1 MIRRL
6 KTKYGVFLSILVLFS
21 VVVTL
26 SYSAFI
32 FSTGKY
38 RSTELL
44 ISKLNYGITI
54 TEDKTNLSSISGSK
68 VTVPKGSITYY
79 NIVISSINKID
90 SKYTLA
96 YKTSSSAVVKYTDRT
111 PWNTSGY
118 IKGYDEN
125 TYSKRIRVVI
135 DNSSSTTSSTVDFAV
150 YGGYTFNTYASIELN
165 SGYVT
170 VTGPYT
176 EELASIS
183 NRLVD
188 IVENDTGCV
197 TSESSTCLYGGDSI
211 KNYVQ
216 YPINEDKTKNIWR
229 ILGSYIIDGETV
241 TKMIKVDTV
250 TNLDN
255 LYNTLTDNKSII
267 LSTNKFNCFSNT
279 CNTSDYTNI
288 GILTNYEYNQI
299 GGNNSYLQSL
309 NPFLVKTENG
319 FNEVT
324 DNGINEGV
332 TSSNLKP
339 VVYIQ
344 TEVQTSGSGSLDDPY
359 ILTPSSDINLVA
371 YTLNGESTTKTYA
384 ELLTTNV
391 VKNVTCK
398 NGSTTI
404 WDYEKNYLTFT
415 SIKVPDYCTIDFTDG
430 YIVTLTSSNGTV
442 SPTSQAVGSGGSASF
457 TVTPND
463 GYKLELESDTC
474 GGILSGNTY
483 TISNITSNKTCS
495 VTFKSNLPTLYAKI
509 LADKTRRPFR
519 GSFSTVLTIE
529 STKTLYTST
538 EEGTTVYYF
547 AGNALDNW
555 VKFGKNT
562 NNQDLYWR
570 IIRTNSDGGV
580 RLLYHGT
587 STTATDA
594 VINSSTA
601 FNTTYNDP
609 MYAGYMYG
617 TSGSLVNNRTN
628 TNNSTIKTVIDNW
641 YKNNLITNYG
651 KYLSTTAVYCNDR
664 SDPEG
669 GYNTGRTMFY
679 YGASLRLE
687 TNKTPS
693 YDCATTEDKFTV
705 DSSTGNGKL
714 TYPIA
719 LMTAD
724 EVSFAGGVWATNAPT
739 WYYKNSVN
747 GSSTGPTS
755 WYLLSPEYWS
765 GSGAAVLGV
774 IGSDNPGRLMPQYVF
789 YTFGVR
795 PVISLKSCIKYSTG
809 NGAPETPYE
818 IVLDPDISC

>member
-1 MIRRL
+1 MIKRL

-21 VVVTL
+21 IVVTL

-96 YKTSSSAVVKYTDRT
+96 YKTSSNAVVKYTDRT

-135 DNSSSTTSSTVDFAV
+135 DNSSSTSSSTVDFAV

-197 TSESSTCLYGGDSI
+197 TSESSTCLYGGDNI

-216 YPINEDKTKNIWR
+216 YPTNEDKTKNIWR

-267 LSTNKFNCFSNT
+267 LSTNKFNCFSST

-288 GILTNYEYNQI
+288 GILTNYEFNQI
-299 GGNNSYLQSL
+299 GGNNSYLKSL

-344 TEVQTSGSGSLDDPY
+344 TEVQTSGSGSIDDPY

-404 WDYEKNYLTFT
+404 WDYDNNYLTFT

-442 SPTSQAVGSGGSASF
+442 SPTSQAVGSGRAASF

-463 GYKLELESDTC
+463 GYKLELESSTC
-474 GGILSGNTY
+474 DGTLSGNKY
-483 TISNITSNKTCS
+483 TISNITSNKTCTI
-495 VTFKSNLPTLYAKI
+495 TFKPNIPTLYDKL
-509 LADKTRRPFR
+509 LADKTTRPGAR
-519 GSFSTVLTIE
+519 TDFSTVLTTNN
-529 STKTLYTST
+529 TKTLYTGVEDSK
-538 EEGTTVYYF
+538 TVYYF
-547 AGNALDNW
+547 AGNATDNW
-555 VKFGKNT
+555 VKFGKNAS
-562 NNQDLYWR
+562 NQDLYWR
-570 IIRTNSDGGV
+570 IIRTNSDGSV

-594 VINSSTA
+594 YIGTSAFNSSYADTA
-601 FNTTYNDP
+601 YVS
-609 MYAGYMYG
+609 YMYG
-617 TSGSLVNNRTN
+617 SLGSIPNAREN
-628 TNNSTIKTVIDNW
+628 TTDSTIKTTIDNW
-641 YKNNLITNYG
+641 YKDNLNTNYG

-664 SDPEG
+664 STSD
-669 GYNTGRTMFY
+669 NTNF
-679 YGASLRLE
+679 GAYTRLY

-693 YDCATTEDKFTV
+693 YDCAATEDKFTV
-705 DSSTGNGKL
+705 DTSTGNGKL

-724 EVSFAGGVWATNAPT
+724 EVRFAGGVYGINAPT
-739 WYYKNSVN
+739 WYYYNSSN
-747 GSSTGPTS
+747 GSSTGSTL
-755 WYLLSPEYWS
+755 WWLLSPSTWTANGIYAS
-765 GSGAAVLGV
+765 VFRMLDS
-774 IGSDNPGRLMPQYVF
+774 SYPGRLTYNAV
-789 YTFGVR
+789 YSSDGVR

-809 NGAPETPYE
+809 NGSANNPYTILET
-818 IVLDPDISC
+818 SSGC

>member
-1 MIRRL
+1 MIKRL

-21 VVVTL
+21 IVVTL

-32 FSTGKY
+32 FSTDKY

-96 YKTSSSAVVKYTDRT
+96 YKTSSNAVVKYTDRT

-216 YPINEDKTKNIWR
+216 YPTNEDKTKNIWR
-229 ILGSYIIDGETV
+229 ILGSYIINGETV

-267 LSTNKFNCFSNT
+267 LSTNKFNCFSST
-279 CNTSDYTNI
+279 CSASDYTNI
-288 GILTNYEYNQI
+288 GILTNYEYNQL

-344 TEVQTSGSGSLDDPY
+344 TEVQTSGSGSISDPY
-359 ILTPSSDINLVA
+359 TLTPSSDINLVS
-371 YTLNGESTTKTYA
+371 YTLNGQSTTKTYA

-391 VKNVTCK
+391 VKSVTCK
-398 NGSTTI
+398 NGTVAK
-404 WDYEKNYLTFT
+404 WDNVASSINLS
-415 SIKVPDYCTIDFTDG
+415 SIKTPDYCTIDFTDG
-430 YIVTLTSSNGTV
+430 YTVTLTATNGTV
-442 SPTSQAVGSGGSASF
+442 SAPTTQSIGYNGSVSF
-457 TVTPND
+457 IVTPND
-463 GYKLELESDTC
+463 GYILELTTNTC
-474 GGILSGNTY
+474 GGTLSGNTY
-483 TISNITSNKTCS
+483 TISKVTSNKSCS
-495 VTFKSNLPTLYAKI
+495 IGFKKNGTMLSSLIKSYSTSHTNGVYNENGYRYEGIDPSNYIYMTNK
-509 LADKTRRPFR
+509 
-519 GSFSTVLTIE
+519 STNEKEL
-529 STKTLYTST
+529 
-538 EEGTTVYYF
+538 
-547 AGNALDNW
+547 
-555 VKFGKNT
+555 
-562 NNQDLYWR
+562 WR
-570 IIRTNSDGGV
+570 IIGVFNDGANGEEVIKVRRYYEKNSYPTMAYDSNGTNHFPNTTMYNILSSTYILTNYDYAV
-580 RLLYHGT
+580 NYKMYLGT
-587 STTATDA
+587 SDSYDSLTSSGWYTAERGNTAGSNANGVTSFICSVGLIYPSDYGYGALANECSRTLKLISYHETA
-594 VINSSTA
+594 VC
-601 FNTTYNDP
+601 YN
-609 MYAGYMYG
+609 
-617 TSGSLVNNRTN
+617 NNWLYQGESRN
-628 TNNSTIKTVIDNW
+628 QW
-641 YKNNLITNYG
+641 LITPLNSHPDRAFYVYVG
-651 KYLSTTAVYCNDR
+651 GSVYDGDDFLPSRAYSVRNEWAYSPVMALSNDV
-664 SDPEG
+664 
-669 GYNTGRTMFY
+669 
-679 YGASLRLE
+679 L
-687 TNKTPS
+687 
-693 YDCATTEDKFTV
+693 V
-705 DSSTGNGKL
+705 
-714 TYPIA
+714 
-719 LMTAD
+719 
-724 EVSFAGGVWATNAPT
+724 
-739 WYYKNSVN
+739 
-747 GSSTGPTS
+747 
-755 WYLLSPEYWS
+755 S
-765 GSGAAVLGV
+765 GSGTKT
-774 IGSDNPGRLMPQYVF
+774 DPYVM
-789 YTFGVR
+789 
-795 PVISLKSCIKYSTG
+795 
-809 NGAPETPYE
+809 N
-818 IVLDPDISC
+818 